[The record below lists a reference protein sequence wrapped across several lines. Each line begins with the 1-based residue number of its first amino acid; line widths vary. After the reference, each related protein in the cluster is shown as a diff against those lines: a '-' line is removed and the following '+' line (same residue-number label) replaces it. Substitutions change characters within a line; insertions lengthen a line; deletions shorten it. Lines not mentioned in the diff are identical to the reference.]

1 MNISRKILRS
11 LILNEIRSSLKN
23 LNRLAESD
31 LILKMISGKDPEEIA
46 DSISKIKN
54 LDDMIL
60 AALQDEEGFKDA
72 ISELDEEKSDMLVN
86 VLGQLRASLAPST
99 FNKLKEL
106 IIDGN
111 LDLKDS
117 LSSM

>member
-11 LILNEIRSSLKN
+11 LILSEVRSSLKN
-23 LNRLAESD
+23 LNRLAESE
-31 LILKMISGKDPEEIA
+31 LISKMISGKDPAEIA

-54 LDDMIL
+54 LDDMVL
-60 AALQDEEGFKDA
+60 SALKDEEGFKDA
-72 ISELDEEKSDMLVN
+72 ISELDEEKSDLLVN
-86 VLGQLRASLAPST
+86 VMGQLRASLAPST

-111 LDLKDS
+111 LDLKDKM
-117 LSSM
+117 SSM